1 MRDRTINLS
10 ISSLLTVFVAIASC
24 LLLWQLRGV
33 LVLLMVAIVLA
44 TAIAPIV
51 DYGERIWLPR
61 WLSAALFYLFAIL
74 VLVGVFLLI
83 GPQVFEQLQRLI
95 RQVPIVTEKIVAL
108 AEEKLTPDES
118 AALSDLVRQLFDLQ
132 TLTRWTIQTGQEFV
146 LRSYSIT
153 RGIVGAVLSFVLA
166 LFFSGYMLADSDRL
180 VRGLSQLL
188 PEPWDSRIQ
197 SQMGE
202 VGYRMGTY
210 LRGRLLVSI
219 ILAVVTTFGLRMLGL
234 AEFSLAL
241 GAIAGVTNLVPF
253 IGPIL
258 GAIPAL
264 VVAIAQGGWLVLWV
278 LILYTIVQNLETYL
292 LDPLLVGSAVGVHP
306 LYQLLSVIGGVQVLG
321 ILGAAIVPPWFA
333 GASVIVEN
341 LYLKPKQEAARLR
354 KQSPSGEVTSQNSTS
369 DDQLADVGA

>member
-197 SQMGE
+197 NQMGE

-354 KQSPSGEVTSQNSTS
+354 KQSPGEVTSQNSTS